1 MSALQRSLGGS
12 DTGAAEAPGGCRQR
26 SLGGYRRSSSAG
38 PSGGSPQMREP
49 EQALGVPRFPCGR
62 RLLLALRQK
71 QKQALAVPQLR
82 CRRRP
87 LPGIVGFTLIE
98 ILVVIVIVA
107 VLALAVTISIATAGG
122 ERQLGRESERLQ
134 ALIVHA
140 CSQAELSGREIGVR
154 LSAGGYAFSQLGFD
168 GWSASEQKDE
178 LRARTWLPG
187 MQVALFRDGS
197 EVRLA
202 EDESQAPQIICFS
215 SGELSPFVL
224 RLQLGDAARRYE
236 VRGQAD
242 GRVEVES
249 VDLRS

>member
-1 MSALQRSLGGS
+1 MRDSCCRGSLADLQ
-12 DTGAAEAPGGCRQR
+12 QK
-26 SLGGYRRSSSAG
+26 
-38 PSGGSPQMREP
+38 RER
-49 EQALGVPRFPCGR
+49 EHALGVPRLRCGR
-62 RLLLALRQK
+62 GALPALRQRREHK
-71 QKQALAVPQLR
+71 HASGASRLR
-82 CRRRP
+82 CCP
-87 LPGIVGFTLIE
+87 LPLPAIVGFTLIE

-122 ERQLGRESERLQ
+122 ERQLGREAERLQ

-154 LSAGGYAFSQLGFD
+154 LSAGGYAFSRLGFD
-168 GWSASEQKDE
+168 GWSANGQGDE
-178 LRARTWLPG
+178 LRPRTWLPG

-197 EVRLA
+197 ELRLA
-202 EDESQAPQIICFS
+202 EDESQAPQIVCFS